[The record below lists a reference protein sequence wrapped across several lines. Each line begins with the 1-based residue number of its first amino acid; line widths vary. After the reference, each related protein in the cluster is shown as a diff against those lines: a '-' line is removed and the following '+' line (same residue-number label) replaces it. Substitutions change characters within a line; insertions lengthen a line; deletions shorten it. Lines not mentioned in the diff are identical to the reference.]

1 MSKPL
6 LVIFGITGQQGS
18 SLATHILTDPLL
30 SKTYSLRGITRDPSK
45 PDAQA
50 LQSRGVELVKCD
62 LDDRASIRAALQT
75 AHTVF
80 AMTATMYK
88 PGGMEQELAQ
98 GKAIAD
104 EAVAAGVQFFV
115 YSAVPSPRKISRG
128 KYLVDSFDI
137 KDDVKDYIEGL
148 PLRSAFFWPG
158 SFMQNF
164 HGELAPR
171 PGPDGSLAITNFVS
185 PTTKYPLIDIAGD
198 TGKFVGAMLAEPDK
212 YVGKTVCAAT
222 RTYTM
227 TEMCE
232 IMSRSCGKNI
242 AYNQVPKD
250 VFAGFVP
257 EAIRETLLNMLA
269 YFEEFGYYGP
279 ETEQLVGVAANGARR
294 KPVEFEEYLK
304 RDPLKV

>member
-1 MSKPL
+1 MSSL

-18 SLATHILTDPLL
+18 SLASQVLSSPTL
-30 SKTYSLRGITRDPSK
+30 SKKYNIRGITRDPNK
-45 PDAQA
+45 PDAQT
-50 LQSRGVELVKCD
+50 LRSKGVELVKCD
-62 LDDRASIRAALQT
+62 LDDRASIKAALEG

-104 EAVAAGVQFFV
+104 EAVAAGVQFII
-115 YSAVPSPRKISRG
+115 YSSVPSPKKISGG
-128 KYLVDSFDI
+128 KYLVDSFDV
-137 KDDVKDYIEGL
+137 KDEVKDYVEGL

-171 PGPDGSLAITNFVS
+171 PGPDGALAITNFVS
-185 PTTKYPLIDIAGD
+185 PGTKYPLIDIAGD
-198 TGKFVGAMLAEPDK
+198 TGKFVGAMLAEPEK
-212 YVGKTVCAAT
+212 FVGKTLCAAT

-232 IMSRSCGKNI
+232 IMSRSCGKNV

-250 VFAGFVP
+250 VFAGFIP
-257 EAIRETLLNMLA
+257 EARGTLLNMLA

-279 ETEQLVGVAANGARR
+279 GTEQSVAAAASGALEQ
-294 KPVEFEEYLK
+294 PTEFEEYLK
-304 RDPLKV
+304 REPLKV